1 MVLRVCW
8 KRVNWLAVAGIATA
22 LYTVAVGYT
31 LGWSRTWTFLMTE
44 PDLNEIGDFLA
55 GALAPIALVWLVAAV
70 FTQRQELNETR
81 AQFEENQK
89 VVDAQLKTI
98 NAQNALLSLQH
109 HQAGENAKK
118 AYKLSLF
125 DKRFEIYENFIAFD
139 YEHDPDQ
146 PSAKDY
152 DESSYRT
159 MVHLSHQAS
168 FVFDS
173 AIADWLWSISVQIDD
188 YMTYKATTPFEMG
201 DDGHGNIT
209 VLNNTENQHIR
220 TLRSAR
226 RDAIRDQFD
235 AANRIEKFWR
245 YLDVSDQPLV
255 AG

>member
-1 MVLRVCW
+1 M
-8 KRVNWLAVAGIATA
+8 NWLAVAGIATA

-209 VLNNTENQHIR
+209 VLNNTEKN
-220 TLRSAR
+220 
-226 RDAIRDQFD
+226 
-235 AANRIEKFWR
+235 AA
-245 YLDVSDQPLV
+245 
-255 AG
+255 